1 MRVEVIDGEVVI
13 LGPDG
18 MAASL
23 TPDSAEESG
32 KRLLAAAHKARAD
45 HPPAN
50 DDDDGDRP

>member
-18 MAASL
+18 TAASL

-32 KRLLAAAHKARAD
+32 RRLMAAARKAREPQ
-45 HPPAN
+45 PPVN
-50 DDDDGDRP
+50 DED